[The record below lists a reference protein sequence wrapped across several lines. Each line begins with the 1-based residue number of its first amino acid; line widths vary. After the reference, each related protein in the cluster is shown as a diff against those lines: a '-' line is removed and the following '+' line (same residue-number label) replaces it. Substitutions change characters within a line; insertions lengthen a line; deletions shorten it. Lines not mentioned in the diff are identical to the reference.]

1 MPVDDLLQL
10 PVDIEPQPDGMTCG
24 PTCLHALYRFHGL
37 DVALPKVID
46 SVTSLDEGG
55 TLEVHLAVDALKRGF
70 DTTIYTFNLNLFDP
84 TWFANA
90 DIDIAAKLRARA
102 ARRRNAKF
110 KFAVD
115 GYCEFLERGG
125 RLRFT
130 DLTRAELRGMLRR
143 GVPIIA
149 GLNLT
154 YLYRH
159 PRVSGPHDDPD
170 DVHGEPCGHFVVLA
184 GYNRDDRSIAV
195 ADPYVP
201 NPVAAGQKYWVHIDR
216 VIGAILLGV
225 MTYDAS
231 LLILEREP

>member
-1 MPVDDLLQL
+1 MRVDVLEL
-10 PVDIEPQPDGMTCG
+10 PVDIEPQPDGITCG

-37 DVALPKVID
+37 DLGLSDVID
-46 SVTSLDEGG
+46 AVTPLADGG
-55 TLEVHLAVDALKRGF
+55 TLEVHLACDALKRGF
-70 DTTIYTFNLNLFDP
+70 DATIYTYNLNLFDP
-84 TWFANA
+84 TWF
-90 DIDIAAKLRARA
+90 DTPHTDIAAKLRERA
-102 ARRRNAKF
+102 ARKRSAKF

-115 GYCEFLERGG
+115 GYCEFLARGG

-130 DLTRAELRGMLRR
+130 DLTRAELRGMFRR
-143 GVPIIA
+143 GVPVIA

-159 PRVSGPHDDPD
+159 ARVSGVHDDPD
-170 DVHGEPCGHFVVLA
+170 DVHGESCGHFVVLA
-184 GYNRDDRSIAV
+184 GYNRDHRSIAV

-201 NPVAAGQKYWVHIDR
+201 NPVGVGQKYWVHIDR

-231 LLILEREP
+231 LLILERES

>member
-1 MPVDDLLQL
+1 MRVDVLEL
-10 PVDIEPQPDGMTCG
+10 PVDIEPQPDGITCG
-24 PTCLHALYRFHGL
+24 PTCLHALYRYHGL
-37 DVALPKVID
+37 DVPLSKVID
-46 SVTSLDEGG
+46 SVTPLEEGG
-55 TLEVHLAVDALKRGF
+55 TLEVNLACDALQRGF
-70 DTTIYTFNLNLFDP
+70 EATIYTFNLNLFDP
-84 TWFANA
+84 TWF
-90 DIDIAAKLRARA
+90 DHPHTDIAAKLRERA
-102 ARRRNAKF
+102 ARKRSPKF

-115 GYCEFLERGG
+115 GYCEFLARGG

-130 DLTRAELRGMLRR
+130 DLTRAELRGMFRR
-143 GVPIIA
+143 GVPVIA

-159 PRVSGPHDDPD
+159 PRVSGPYDDPD
-170 DVHGEPCGHFVVLA
+170 DVHGESCGHFVVLA

-201 NPVAAGQKYWVHIDR
+201 NPVGVGQKYWVHIDR

-231 LLILEREP
+231 LLIVERKS